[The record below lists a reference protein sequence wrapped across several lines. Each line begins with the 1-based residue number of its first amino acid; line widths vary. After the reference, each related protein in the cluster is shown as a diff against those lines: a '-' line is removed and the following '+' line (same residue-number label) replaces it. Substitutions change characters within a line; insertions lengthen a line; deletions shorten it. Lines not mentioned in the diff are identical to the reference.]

1 MARGNIKQ
9 VVTRV
14 VVSAALSG
22 LLAATAPGL
31 VLSASAS
38 SDRHEQA
45 VAKRSLPASLTV
57 STGVR
62 QLITVTSR
70 GWNDTWATLRFWHRK
85 LGGSWRS
92 ASPPIR
98 ARVGYGGWARAH
110 RRVQSTGTTPAGLFR
125 IRRAFGSLPDP
136 GTRLDYR
143 RFDSNDYWPY
153 EPRDPATYNVYQY
166 SKADRTRWRPDYAEH
181 LWRYRQQYGYAVVI
195 GFNLPSGISYSPKR
209 QQWVAK
215 HRSDTSRGGGIF
227 LHVHNGKATAGCVA
241 INKDS
246 LASILTRLKPARHPR
261 IVMGPRSYVV
271 SAL

>member
-1 MARGNIKQ
+1 VARGNIRLVAIQ
-9 VVTRV
+9 V
-14 VVSAALSG
+14 VVSAAASG
-22 LLAATAPGL
+22 LLVATAQGL
-31 VLSASAS
+31 VSPASAS
-38 SDRHEQA
+38 PDRYEPT
-45 VAKRSLPASLTV
+45 VVKRPLPASVTV
-57 STGVR
+57 STKVR

-70 GWNDTWATLRFWHRK
+70 GWNDTWATLRFWHR
-85 LGGSWRS
+85 LVGGRWHS
-92 ASPPIR
+92 AGQPIR

-136 GTRLDYR
+136 GTRLGYR
-143 RFDSNDYWPY
+143 RFDHNDYWPY

-166 SKADRTRWRPDYAEH
+166 SKADQTRWRPDYAEH

-209 QQWVAK
+209 QQWVAR

-246 LASILTRLKPARHPR
+246 LASILTRLNPARHPR

>member
-1 MARGNIKQ
+1 VARANIKQ
-9 VVTRV
+9 VVRRV
-14 VVSAALSG
+14 VVAAALSG
-22 LLAATAPGL
+22 LLAATTGGL
-31 VLSASAS
+31 VLPAWAS
-38 SDRHEQA
+38 SDRHDLT
-45 VAKRSLPASLTV
+45 VVKRSLPATVTV
-57 STGVR
+57 STRVR

-85 LGGSWRS
+85 PGEPWR
-92 ASPPIR
+92 ADGAPIR

-110 RRVQSTGTTPAGLFR
+110 HRVQSTGTTPAGLFR
-125 IRRAFGSLPDP
+125 IRRAFGSLPNP

-166 SKADRTRWRPDYAEH
+166 SKAHRTTWRPDYAEH

-227 LHVHNGKATAGCVA
+227 LHVHNGRATAGCVA

-261 IVMGPRSYVV
+261 IVMGPRSYIVN
-271 SAL
+271 AL